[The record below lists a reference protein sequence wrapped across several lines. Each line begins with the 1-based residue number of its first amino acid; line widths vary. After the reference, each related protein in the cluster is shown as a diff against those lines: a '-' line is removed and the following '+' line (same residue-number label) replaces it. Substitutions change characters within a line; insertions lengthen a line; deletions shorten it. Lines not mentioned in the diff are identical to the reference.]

1 MFRYVWIGLLLFLT
15 ACGTVGPDKKNKY
28 EWSGDRGDLLLALRG
43 QYDQW
48 LGTPYKF
55 GGSTKAG
62 VDCSA
67 FVQQVMRDAFGFSL
81 PRATYDQQR
90 EGDPVSRR
98 SIAPGDLVFFQ
109 ISAKQPHVGIYVG
122 EDLFIHAASSVGVST
137 ASLNDSYWKPR
148 YVTARRVLPFLRE

>member
-1 MFRYVWIGLLLFLT
+1 MFRWFLAFSLLVLT
-15 ACGTVGPDKKNKY
+15 ACSSTGPGKKGKY
-28 EWSGDRGDLLLALRG
+28 EWSGDRGDLLVALRG

-55 GGSTKAG
+55 GGSTRSG

-81 PRATYDQQR
+81 PRATYEQQR

-98 SIAPGDLVFFQ
+98 SVSPGDLVFFQ
-109 ISAKQPHVGIYVG
+109 ISPKQPHVGIYVG

-137 ASLNDSYWKPR
+137 ASLNDPYWKPR

>member
-1 MFRYVWIGLLLFLT
+1 MIRWFLLGLVLVLT
-15 ACGTVGPDKKNKY
+15 ACSSVGPGKKSKY
-28 EWSGDRGDLLLALRG
+28 EWSGDRGELLVALRG

-48 LGTPYKF
+48 LGTPYKY
-55 GGSTKAG
+55 GGSSKAG

-67 FVQQVMRDAFGFSL
+67 FVQQVMRNAFGYAL

-90 EGDPVSRR
+90 EGDPISRR
-98 SIAPGDLVFFQ
+98 SIIPGDLVFFQ

-137 ASLNDSYWKPR
+137 ASLNDPYWRSR
-148 YVTARRVLPFLRE
+148 YVTAKRVLPFLRE

>member
-1 MFRYVWIGLLLFLT
+1 MLRYFLVVFLLLLA
-15 ACGTVGPDKKNKY
+15 ACGSLGPEKKSKY

-55 GGSTKAG
+55 GGSTKSG

-67 FVQQVMRDAFGFSL
+67 FVQQVMQGAFGFSL
-81 PRATYDQQR
+81 PRSTYEQQR
-90 EGDPVSRR
+90 QGDPVFRR
-98 SIAPGDLVFFQ
+98 GLSPGDLVFFQ
-109 ISAKQPHVGIYVG
+109 IGPKQPHVGIYVG

-137 ASLNDSYWKPR
+137 ASLNDSYWRPR
-148 YVTARRVLPFLRE
+148 YVTARRVLPFLRD

>member
-1 MFRYVWIGLLLFLT
+1 MIRWFLITLVLVLT
-15 ACGTVGPDKKNKY
+15 ACASVGPGKKSKY
-28 EWSGDRGDLLLALRG
+28 EWTGDQGDLLKALKV

-55 GGSTKAG
+55 GGSSKSG

-67 FVQQVMRDAFGFSL
+67 FVQYVMRDAFGFSL

-90 EGDPVSRR
+90 QGDPIARR
-98 SIAPGDLVFFQ
+98 SLIPGDLVFFQ
-109 ISAKQPHVGIYVG
+109 IGAKQPHVGIYVG